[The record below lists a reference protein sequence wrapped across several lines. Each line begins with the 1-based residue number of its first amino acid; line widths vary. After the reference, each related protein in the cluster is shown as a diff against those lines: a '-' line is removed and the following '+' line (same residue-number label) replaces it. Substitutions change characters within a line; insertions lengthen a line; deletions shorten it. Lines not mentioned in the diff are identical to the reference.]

1 MQNNVKWVT
10 GPNAWAKFIDQH
22 PELGYKPGRM
32 NFHNFL
38 RVNREVLCRQDA
50 IRLAK
55 NKFWIAQ
62 QEKFCLVAFEC
73 ATGMHK
79 QTNAYEPA
87 IQLDESNVDQSLS
100 GEQA

>member
-1 MQNNVKWVT
+1 MFVE
-10 GPNAWAKFIDQH
+10 QH

-38 RVNREVLCRQDA
+38 RVNRETLCRHDA

-62 QEKFCLVAFEC
+62 EEKFCLVAFEC
-73 ATGMHK
+73 ATGIYR
-79 QTNAYEPA
+79 QTNAHEPE
-87 IQLDESNVDQSLS
+87 IKSGSSNLDQTSS
-100 GEQA
+100 GAQA

>member
-1 MQNNVKWVT
+1 MKNETWLT
-10 GPNAWAKFIDQH
+10 GPQAWEKFVKEH

-38 RVNREVLCRQDA
+38 RMNRRMLRANDA

-62 QEKFCLVAFEC
+62 EERFCSVAFEC
-73 ATGMHK
+73 ATGGFAPNDAGDRYR
-79 QTNAYEPA
+79 T
-87 IQLDESNVDQSLS
+87 SNFDSTAQSLVGAQS
-100 GEQA
+100 